1 MRLYA
6 APRRNSALAIF
17 AVASWGIFGSVE
29 TAQRHEVIAWPLEL
43 DRPIRG
49 RVAIG
54 LPPVKKAPETVNEA
68 LAAGCWSRT
77 AIGTTLRRIL
87 GIPSRRR
94 ILGISGRGHILGISG
109 RRQAARAVQRR
120 IVALL
125 DG

>member
-6 APRRNSALAIF
+6 APGRNSALAIF
-17 AVASWGIFGSVE
+17 AAASWGIFGSVE

-43 DRPIRG
+43 DRSIRG

-54 LPPVKKAPETVNEA
+54 LPPVKKAPETINEA
-68 LAAGCWSRT
+68 LAAGCWSRS
-77 AIGTTLRRIL
+77 AIGTLRRIL
-87 GIPSRRR
+87 GIPRRRR
-94 ILGISGRGHILGISG
+94 ILGISGR
-109 RRQAARAVQRR
+109 RRAARVVRRR